1 MTILPCSSTPQ
12 VTGDACGPPSAR
24 VVITIA
30 WCLGLMN
37 SSSSSL
43 PTVVSVAMFR
53 AMLTTL
59 SGRQSSDT

>member
-1 MTILPCSSTPQ
+1 MTIRPCSSTPQ
-12 VTGDACGPPSAR
+12 VTGEACGPPSAR

-43 PTVVSVAMFR
+43 LTVVFVAMLR
-53 AMLTTL
+53 AMLMTL
-59 SGRQSSDT
+59 